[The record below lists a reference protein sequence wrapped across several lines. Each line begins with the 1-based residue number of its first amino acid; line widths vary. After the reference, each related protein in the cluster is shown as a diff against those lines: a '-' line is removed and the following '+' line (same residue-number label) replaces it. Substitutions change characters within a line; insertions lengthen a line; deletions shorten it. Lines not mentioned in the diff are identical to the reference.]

1 MVSPVRSGPSFKPR
15 LGVVGAGSRPR
26 LGPGNPPGVRKGQL
40 RLAETACDVRASPTP
55 PPPRH
60 VGVAASGE
68 GLGVRADSGCPP
80 SLSRQLGS
88 PDAILLGQ
96 IFHSSQIPLHLP
108 PERQLFR
115 RQMRWLNPP
124 SWSFRRPN
132 QPRASERV
140 GVCLCVCGL
149 VLTYPC
155 PLPFDPCPL
164 QAFWGTPHLRFK
176 STPGTLG
183 DLVPRE
189 SVALSRNDTATPRP
203 AA

>member
-1 MVSPVRSGPSFKPR
+1 MGIPR
-15 LGVVGAGSRPR
+15 
-26 LGPGNPPGVRKGQL
+26 GVRKGQL

-55 PPPRH
+55 PPPKARGGGRRRGGARGPGGF
-60 VGVAASGE
+60 GVS
-68 GLGVRADSGCPP
+68 P

-88 PDAILLGQ
+88 ADAILLGQ

-132 QPRASERV
+132 QPRASEGV
-140 GVCLCVCGL
+140 GVCVCGL
-149 VLTYPC
+149 ALTYPC

-176 STPGTLG
+176 STPGALG